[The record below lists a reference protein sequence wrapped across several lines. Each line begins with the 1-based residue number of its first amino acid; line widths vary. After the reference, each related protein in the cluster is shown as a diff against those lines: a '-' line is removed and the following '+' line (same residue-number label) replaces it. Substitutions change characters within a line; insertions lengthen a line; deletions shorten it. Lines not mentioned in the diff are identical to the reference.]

1 MSKVRATERI
11 SFQVSPEMTGID
23 RIDRKEM
30 DFYLMTWKFL

>member
-11 SFQVSPEMTGID
+11 SFQVLPEMTGID

>member
-11 SFQVSPEMTGID
+11 SFQVLPKMTGID

>member
-1 MSKVRATERI
+1 MSKVRATEII
-11 SFQVSPEMTGID
+11 SFQVLHKMTGID